1 MFLPTI
7 PPRNIFLIL
16 IILMVVSSGCVSN
29 PSEQTQPAPTRRPG
43 QSNPT
48 RLPQQS
54 PVPLKTKIALPTRP
68 LSSTLTSEPGTAPSP
83 LPVGLGRQNPYPRS
97 GVVSAPNWDV
107 QILEVKRGEAA
118 WKDLQS
124 ANEFNEAP
132 PEGMEYLLVKLHVKS
147 TYADSDEHYIS
158 NCDFNVTGDHLIQYG
173 CGAGADFEPILDAT
187 LTSGGAAEG
196 WATYLIAKN
205 EKKLILVVNEA
216 FSTDENPIR
225 YIALDEGASIGIS
238 PNVANIQ
245 PTGLGKM
252 QNDPALRTEK
262 VTTADWE
269 ISVSK
274 VIRGDEAWTM
284 VLDANQYNDPPT
296 EGMEYLAVL
305 IHVRKIGMIDNAQSM
320 DASSFRT
327 IGSTGIFYDSSSVET
342 PVPALDISLY
352 PGGEYEGW
360 VVVTAAKGETGV
372 MLVYKP
378 FLEEND
384 DNQRFIGLQP

>member
-1 MFLPTI
+1 MTLPKI
-7 PPRNIFLIL
+7 PPRNIFLML
-16 IILMVVSSGCVSN
+16 IILMVVSSGCARN
-29 PSEQTQPAPTRRPG
+29 PSEQAQPAPTKRSG
-43 QSNPT
+43 QSIPT
-48 RLPQQS
+48 RLPQQPPS
-54 PVPLKTKIALPTRP
+54 PLQTKTVSPTRP
-68 LSSTLTSEPGTAPSP
+68 ILSTLTSGSVPTSSS
-83 LPVGLGRQNPYPRS
+83 LPIGFGRQNPYPRS
-97 GVVSAPNWDV
+97 GIVSAPNWDV

-124 ANEFNEAP
+124 TNEFNEAP
-132 PEGMEYLLVKLHVKS
+132 PEGMEYLMVKLHVKS

-158 NCDFNVTGDHLIQYG
+158 SCDFYVTGDHLIQYG
-173 CGAGADFEPILDAT
+173 CGAGAEFDPTLDAS
-187 LTSGGAAEG
+187 LTSGGDAEG
-196 WATYLIAKN
+196 WATYLIAQN
-205 EKKLILVVNEA
+205 EKKLMLVVNES

-238 PNVANIQ
+238 QNVANIQ

-284 VLDANQYNDPPT
+284 VQDANQYNDPPT

-305 IHVRKIGMIDNAQSM
+305 IHVRKIGMIDKAQSM

-327 IGSTGIFYDSSSVET
+327 IGSAGIFYDSCTVDN
-342 PVPALDISLY
+342 PVPAMDISLY

-360 VVVTAAKGETGV
+360 IVVTAAKGETGV

-378 FLEEND
+378 FLDEND
-384 DNQRFIGLQP
+384 DNQRFIVLQP